1 MMLMPLG
8 DKASSGENTPTADD
22 HETIADQTQLDPVE
36 HVSLAS
42 EETNLG
48 EHLPGEEPAAL
59 ILAIEGKMD
68 SVSKREEPE
77 GTEPLP
83 AQEEGSSELPTV
95 WQEESNGPSPP
106 APGEDARAPS
116 PGPAED
122 SGLVEDSDSSVV
134 EIIKK
139 VHITEEDHLIE
150 GETGEQVETELLSE
164 TVSRGSETKEETGE
178 AVDSAA
184 ATEIGMLT
192 EEGRTVWVIVQETKK
207 TVLFLMSTSCHTPAG
222 IQLLS
227 AFQHKGGSHQYFYLH

>member
-1 MMLMPLG
+1 MGCSSSARSPREPPPPR
-8 DKASSGENTPTADD
+8 ASSGENTLTADD

-36 HVSLAS
+36 CVSLAS

-48 EHLPGEEPAAL
+48 ERLPGEEPAAM
-59 ILAIEGKMD
+59 ILAMEEKMD

-83 AQEEGSSELPTV
+83 AQEEESSELPTV

-106 APGEDARAPS
+106 APGEDAGAPS

-122 SGLVEDSDSSVV
+122 SGLVDSDSSVV

-150 GETGEQVETELLSE
+150 GNICASINLGDQILPPGTCVRVHLTLLRTLHELLESE
-164 TVSRGSETKEETGE
+164 FGLGSLYKTGCRRMWLGKPQ
-178 AVDSAA
+178 
-184 ATEIGMLT
+184 T
-192 EEGRTVWVIVQETKK
+192 
-207 TVLFLMSTSCHTPAG
+207 
-222 IQLLS
+222 
-227 AFQHKGGSHQYFYLH
+227 HKSKL

>member
-1 MMLMPLG
+1 M
-8 DKASSGENTPTADD
+8 
-22 HETIADQTQLDPVE
+22 
-36 HVSLAS
+36 
-42 EETNLG
+42 
-48 EHLPGEEPAAL
+48 
-59 ILAIEGKMD
+59 ILAMEEKMD

-83 AQEEGSSELPTV
+83 AQEEESSELPTV

-106 APGEDARAPS
+106 APGEDAGAPS

-122 SGLVEDSDSSVV
+122 SGLVDSDSSIV

-164 TVSRGSETKEETGE
+164 TLSRGSETKEETGE

-192 EEGRTVWVIVQETKK
+192 EEGRTMWVIV
-207 TVLFLMSTSCHTPAG
+207 
-222 IQLLS
+222 
-227 AFQHKGGSHQYFYLH
+227 